1 NAPSRQCRVG
11 QAALRRFVTTVPTR
25 RNAGC
30 IPFCLR
36 CRFQEA
42 FSCSYGYA
50 VVLET
55 DSVALPAADLVLSRG
70 YSYAP
75 PLERERCRKV
85 YGLRSLAFGFSASH
99 IGLTQPG
106 TCSSPDDPV

>member
-1 NAPSRQCRVG
+1 MPVAS
-11 QAALRRFVTTVPTR
+11 
-25 RNAGC
+25 
-30 IPFCLR
+30 PF
-36 CRFQEA
+36 A
-42 FSCSYGYA
+42 FGVDFRKHFPGYRYA

-70 YSYAP
+70 YSDAP
-75 PLERERCRKV
+75 PLERERCSKV

-106 TCSSPDDPV
+106 ICSSPDYPV